1 MLWTC
6 AIENVNG
13 EKIVGTFYEK
23 ILQKTN
29 QTDFR
34 VEKVIEEILQY
45 ISSGKDR

>member
-6 AIENVNG
+6 AIEDVNS
-13 EKIVGTFYEK
+13 EKIVGTFYGK

-34 VEKVIEEILQY
+34 VEKVIEEIINY
-45 ISSGKDR
+45 VSSAKAI